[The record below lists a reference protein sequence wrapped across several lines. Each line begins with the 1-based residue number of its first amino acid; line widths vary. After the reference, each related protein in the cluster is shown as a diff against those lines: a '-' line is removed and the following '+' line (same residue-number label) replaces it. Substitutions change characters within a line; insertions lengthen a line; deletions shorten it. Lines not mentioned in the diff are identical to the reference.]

1 MAECNQGRQGW
12 KIESRLTVT
21 LFTHSLVAEVEI
33 SIKGEKNMH
42 RRILRIQ
49 RFLSSLPK
57 AHFRSLSGKLNK
69 IYPLTF
75 KQITFLFNSIDR

>member
-42 RRILRIQ
+42 VE
-49 RFLSSLPK
+49 F
-57 AHFRSLSGKLNK
+57 
-69 IYPLTF
+69 
-75 KQITFLFNSIDR
+75 